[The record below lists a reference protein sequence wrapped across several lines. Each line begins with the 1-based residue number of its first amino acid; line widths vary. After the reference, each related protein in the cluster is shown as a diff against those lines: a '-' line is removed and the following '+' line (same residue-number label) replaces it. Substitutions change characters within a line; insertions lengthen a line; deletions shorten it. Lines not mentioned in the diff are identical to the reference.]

1 MVSQDCVCVCV
12 WNDEVTVA
20 ANGDGGSAGGR
31 VEIKTELFGEGGSKF
46 NRSGQALLSRRV
58 AS

>member
-1 MVSQDCVCVCV
+1 MCV